1 MTSTLD
7 RIERILSRP
16 VAKPYRSKHIAHVEP
31 FLNAEGHLDFAP
43 DDIENPRN
51 WSRARRGYISFVS
64 VLLVVNATFASS
76 SPSGAIAGP
85 NGIAKEFNVSNEAAA
100 LVVTLF
106 LLGYCFGPLFWA
118 PLSEFYGRR
127 WIFYI
132 SFTGYLAFNFLC
144 AWAPNFGSLLVG
156 RFLTGTF
163 VSAPLSNAPA
173 VMVDIWQP
181 LERGN
186 AMACFAMMTF
196 IGPAIGPVI
205 SGFLELTEDWRWGFY
220 VLIWFG
226 AATELLM
233 FTIPETYGPQILL
246 NKAKRIR
253 RHKIPGF
260 EDVKAPVETSG
271 RSLASLYKVALTRPW
286 IIMFDPISLLVAI
299 YVSFVYALVYMLFT
313 IYPIVF
319 QQKRGW
325 NAGLGELPLISTVI
339 GALIGGAIVFRYT
352 ALDKRKILA
361 GHERVPEDR
370 LVIAMIGGILF
381 PIMMFWFAW
390 SGEYN
395 SVHVRTQVSH
405 THSGQ
410 KLISSSGPW
419 YASVV
424 YFCRLQSFLFL
435 LDTLII

>member
-1 MTSTLD
+1 MTSTLQ

-16 VAKPYRSKHIAHVEP
+16 VAKPYRSKHLADAAP
-31 FLNAEGHLDFAP
+31 FLNAQGHLGFAP
-43 DDIENPRN
+43 DDVENPQN
-51 WSRARRGYISFVS
+51 WSRARRGYITVVS

-85 NGIAKEFNVSNEAAA
+85 NGIANYFHVSHEAAG
-100 LVVTLF
+100 LVITLF

-118 PLSEFYGRR
+118 PLSEYYGRR

-132 SFTGYLAFNFLC
+132 SFTGYMAFNFLC
-144 AWAPNFGSLLVG
+144 AWAPNFGALLVG

-173 VMVDIWQP
+173 VMADIWPP

-186 AMACFAMMTF
+186 AMAAFAMMTF

-205 SGFLELTEDWRWGFY
+205 SGFLELTMNWRWGFY
-220 VLIWFG
+220 VLLWFG
-226 AATELLM
+226 GFTELLM
-233 FTIPETYGPQILL
+233 FTLPETYGPQILL
-246 NKAKRIR
+246 IKAKRIR
-253 RHKIPGF
+253 RQKIPGL
-260 EDVKAPVETSG
+260 ENVRAPVETSG
-271 RSLASLYKVALTRPW
+271 KSLGELYRVALTRPW
-286 IIMFDPISLLVAI
+286 IIMFDPISLLIAI

-325 NAGLGELPLISTVI
+325 NAGVGELPLISTVI
-339 GALIGGAIVFRYT
+339 GAVIGGAIVFRYT
-352 ALDKRKILA
+352 AIERKRILS
-361 GHERVPEDR
+361 GHKTVPEDR
-370 LVIAMIGGILF
+370 LIIAMIGGIVF

-395 SVHVRTQVSH
+395 SVHVR
-405 THSGQ
+405 
-410 KLISSSGPW
+410 
-419 YASVV
+419 
-424 YFCRLQSFLFL
+424 
-435 LDTLII
+435 